1 MQTNYFSK
9 DKDFINNLFSKKK
22 KEEINV
28 IKTVNDADEE
38 LVAGGFTKALEHYIK
53 KYKRKESD

>member
-9 DKDFINNLFSKKK
+9 VKDFINNLFSKKK

-38 LVAGGFTKALEHYIK
+38 LVAGGFTKAPEHYIK
-53 KYKRKESD
+53 IYKRKESD

>member
-9 DKDFINNLFSKKK
+9 VKDFINNLFSKKK
-22 KEEINV
+22 EEINA

-38 LVAGGFTKALEHYIK
+38 LVAGGFTRAPEHYIK

>member
-1 MQTNYFSK
+1 MQTNYYSK
-9 DKDFINNLFSKKK
+9 VKDFINKKKKKKK

-38 LVAGGFTKALEHYIK
+38 LVAGGFTKAPEHYIK

>member
-9 DKDFINNLFSKKK
+9 VKDFINNLFAKK
-22 KEEINV
+22 KEEINA

-38 LVAGGFTKALEHYIK
+38 LVAGGFTRAPEHYIK

>member
-9 DKDFINNLFSKKK
+9 VKDFINNLFSKKK
-22 KEEINV
+22 EEINA

-38 LVAGGFTKALEHYIK
+38 LVAGGFTRAPDHYIK

>member
-9 DKDFINNLFSKKK
+9 IKDFINNLFSKKK

-28 IKTVNDADEE
+28 IKNVNDADEE
-38 LVAGGFTKALEHYIK
+38 LVAGGFTIAPEHYIK

>member
-9 DKDFINNLFSKKK
+9 VKDFINNLFSKKK
-22 KEEINV
+22 EEINA
-28 IKTVNDADEE
+28 IKTVNDTDEE
-38 LVAGGFTKALEHYIK
+38 LVAGGFTRAPEHYIK

>member
-9 DKDFINNLFSKKK
+9 VKNFINNLFSKKK
-22 KEEINV
+22 EEINA

-38 LVAGGFTKALEHYIK
+38 LVAGGFTRAPEHYIK

>member
-9 DKDFINNLFSKKK
+9 VKDFINNLFSKKK
-22 KEEINV
+22 EEINA

-38 LVAGGFTKALEHYIK
+38 LVAGGFTRAPDHYMK